1 MREKNLAIA
10 WVDYKKAYD
19 MIPHCWVIEC
29 LDMVG
34 VSEKIKHFLSKIIK
48 AWRLDLT
55 CNNKSLGGVGIKRE
69 IFQGDSSSPLLFLFC
84 LISLTV
90 ILRKPESAY
99 QFSSNKKNVNYLLFM
114 DDLKL
119 YAKNEKSL
127 ESLVQTVQI
136 W

>member
-1 MREKNLAIA
+1 MREKNLTLA
-10 WVDYKKAYD
+10 WVDYKKAYG
-19 MIPHCWVIEC
+19 MIPHYWVIEC

-55 CNNKSLGGVGIKRE
+55 CNNKSLGGVGIKRG

-99 QFSSNKKNVNYLLFM
+99 QFSSNEENVNYLLFM

-127 ESLVQTVQI
+127 ESLVQTVQT